1 MSFFNSYTNPG
12 FQYYNNQGI
21 HISQAFNMNQG
32 YNDNQ
37 GFNLNQACNWDLF
50 TAIWEGNHYNVERL
64 ILQGTN
70 IHVTNLNS
78 QGYTPLT
85 YAISFAQYEIARL
98 LLAYGVDPNAAD
110 ANGSYPLIL
119 ALNEKCVNTSMQA
132 SNKMKFLNMMVA
144 KGANLNVEDYYTR
157 KSALNLAIE
166 NGFYQIT
173 EVLIENG
180 ADVNYRD
187 STLSVPLITAIEMEN
202 LLIVELLT
210 SYGAILFI
218 ANHTRRHALTLAV
231 EKGNV
236 EIIKSLIE
244 YNKSFNDFDIIN
256 AQDNYGELS
265 MNLAVRQG
273 NIEIVK
279 ILISNGANVNA
290 KDMYGK
296 FPLGTA
302 IQEGNVEIAKLL
314 IQNEADVDLIEG
326 SPYSDMIFQG
336 MGINS
341 RPIELALTYENVEM
355 VNLLIRSGAQT
366 NYISS
371 DGSSLFNIAIEDNSL
386 EVIKTLVENGAKI
399 NASDGNFLTPM
410 HKAVI
415 YRRPEIV
422 EYLLGQG
429 ASIYTQAKPSAKC
442 PMLKHSPLEVSLED
456 RNLDIV
462 KLICFNTKQE
472 K

>member
-21 HISQAFNMNQG
+21 HISQAFNMYQVYNINQG
-32 YNDNQ
+32 SNQ
-37 GFNLNQACNWDLF
+37 YQASNWDLF

-70 IHVTNLNS
+70 IHLINPNS

-119 ALNEKCVNTSMQA
+119 ALNEKCVNTTMQT

-244 YNKSFNDFDIIN
+244 YMKSFNDGLSGIN
-256 AQDNYGELS
+256 AQDNYAEIP
-265 MNLAVRQG
+265 MNLAVKQG

-279 ILISNGANVNA
+279 FLISNGANVNA
-290 KDMYGK
+290 KDFYGK

-302 IQEGNVEIAKLL
+302 ITEGNVEIAELL
-314 IQNEADVDLIEG
+314 IQNKADVELIEG

-336 MGINS
+336 VDVNS
-341 RPIELALTYENVEM
+341 RPIELALIYENEEM
-355 VNLLIRSGAQT
+355 VKLLIRSGAQI

-371 DGSSLFNIAIEDNSL
+371 HGTSLLNSAIEGGNSL
-386 EVIKTLVENGAKI
+386 EAIKALVENGAKVK
-399 NASDGNFLTPM
+399 M
-410 HKAVI
+410 
-415 YRRPEIV
+415 PED
-422 EYLLGQG
+422 
-429 ASIYTQAKPSAKC
+429 SK
-442 PMLKHSPLEVSLED
+442 
-456 RNLDIV
+456 
-462 KLICFNTKQE
+462 
-472 K
+472 